1 MPRSSENHARWQ
13 GDANPACDSAVVADR
28 VAVADGVVYVQEY
41 DFPEAGPQQ
50 YVQRPRVRRIG
61 RDGKV
66 TTLATVGE
74 K

>member
-1 MPRSSENHARWQ
+1 L
-13 GDANPACDSAVVADR
+13 
-28 VAVADGVVYVQEY
+28 AVADGVVYVQEY

-50 YVQRPRVRRIG
+50 YEQKPRVRRIG

-66 TTLATVGE
+66 TTLAIVGE